1 MQINKFAPVSSSE
14 VIHGLFCSR
23 KFHSKRWP
31 IAAELMFAV
40 SVSSELNV
48 NSVNISSIRHISWS
62 FKEYL
67 LGKSAGH

>member
-23 KFHSKRWP
+23 KFHSQRWP

-48 NSVNISSIRHISWS
+48 NSVKISGIGRRKPAH
-62 FKEYL
+62 FMHFQRVL
-67 LGKSAGH
+67 TR